1 MAVFDGLSRYVEPPV
16 TPYEVFDTR
25 GRLVRAIP
33 VPEPPIESSAG
44 VHVRREGQ
52 TLDQLAG
59 GYLTDPHAYWRI
71 CELNDAIVPDALE
84 ERETIDIPLP
94 IR

>member
-1 MAVFDGLSRYVEPPV
+1 MAVFDRLSRYVEPPV
-16 TPYEVFDTR
+16 TPYEAFDTR
-25 GRLVRAIP
+25 GRLVRALP
-33 VPEPPIESSAG
+33 VPEAPVETSAG

-52 TLDQLAG
+52 TLDHLAN

-71 CELNDAIVPDALE
+71 AELNDAIVPDALE
-84 ERETIDIPLP
+84 ERETIEIPNP